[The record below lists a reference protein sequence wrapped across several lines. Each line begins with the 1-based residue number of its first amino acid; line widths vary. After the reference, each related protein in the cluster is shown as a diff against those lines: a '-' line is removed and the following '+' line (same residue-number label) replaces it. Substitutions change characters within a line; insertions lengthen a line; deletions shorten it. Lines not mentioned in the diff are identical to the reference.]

1 MKEIPINFWA
11 VLVAAVVKMV
21 VGAIWYSPPLFARPW
36 RAILNLSE
44 ADMKASLGKAM
55 AVDFIGSLLMAFVL
69 VHAVVY
75 AGAAT
80 VASGA
85 AVGFFNWLGFIATVT
100 IAQVT
105 YERRP
110 FRLFLINNG
119 ALLISLLI
127 MGAILAVWR

>member
-11 VLVAAVVKMV
+11 VLVAAVAKMV
-21 VGAIWYSPPLFARPW
+21 VGAIWYSPPLFAGPW
-36 RAILNLSE
+36 RALIGISE
-44 ADMKASLGKAM
+44 ADMKAVLGKAM
-55 AVDFIGSLLMAFVL
+55 AVDFVGSLIMAFVL

-75 AGAAT
+75 AGATTA
-80 VASGA
+80 VLGA
-85 AVGFFNWLGFIATVT
+85 AVGFLNWLGFVATVT

-119 ALLISLLI
+119 ALLIALVI

>member
-1 MKEIPINFWA
+1 MKEIPINYWA
-11 VLVAAVVKMV
+11 VLVAAIAKMI
-21 VGAIWYSPPLFARPW
+21 VGAIWYSPPLFATPW
-36 RAILNLSE
+36 RTLVNISE
-44 ADMKASLGKAM
+44 ADMKASLGRAM
-55 AVDFIGSLLMAFVL
+55 AVDFIASLVMAFVL

-80 VASGA
+80 LGTGA
-85 AVGFFNWLGFIATVT
+85 AVGFFNWLGFVAAVT

-119 ALLISLLI
+119 ALLISLLV